1 MLIPTRKNIKTITDM
16 REDALGLLK
25 TVEKQGLTYI
35 FHHSR
40 PRAVMF
46 SLDDFIKLQ
55 ELLENYLDG
64 QEAEELA
71 KKPRGKGKKLA
82 AIIDRYV

>member
-1 MLIPTRKNIKTITDM
+1 MLIPTKKNVKTITDM

-25 TVEKQGLTYI
+25 TVERQGLTYI

-46 SLDDFIKLQ
+46 PLNDFIKLQ
-55 ELLENYLDG
+55 ELLEDYLDER
-64 QEAEELA
+64 EAKELA
-71 KKPRGKGKKLA
+71 KKPRGKGKKLE
-82 AIIDRYV
+82 AIIGRYV